1 MSAPRTMTPLR
12 RRGAIPGMTPPAP
25 AEREEPVE
33 RPEPV
38 SPVLRAAPASAPVIV
53 VDESRGARLDARA
66 VAPARRP
73 SADYGATRL
82 VNFRL
87 PVDLHDRYRRLVAD
101 VERAHPRLRRPS
113 LTEVL
118 IGLLEE
124 GPETVEEVA
133 DVIRRKRSGELGE
146 EASR

>member
-38 SPVLRAAPASAPVIV
+38 SPVPPAHWASPAGVF
-53 VDESRGARLDARA
+53 DESGGARLDVPAL
-66 VAPARRP
+66 APARRP

>member
-25 AEREEPVE
+25 AVRENPVE
-33 RPEPV
+33 RPEPAP
-38 SPVLRAAPASAPVIV
+38 PVPPAHSAPPAGV
-53 VDESRGARLDARA
+53 VDESEGARRQAL
-66 VAPARRP
+66 VGAPARRP

-87 PVDLHDRYRRLVAD
+87 PVDLHDRYRRLVAE
-101 VERAHPRLRRPS
+101 VEQAHPRLRRPS

-118 IGLLEE
+118 IGLFEE
-124 GPETVEEVA
+124 GPETVEEIA
-133 DVIRRKRSGELGE
+133 EVIRRKRAGELGE
-146 EASR
+146 EAPR